1 MAQFASATRSAAKP
15 VSAAPEHIAQR
26 SAPGRRNDV
35 ATMSDTRMAV
45 PLAGSLLRSD
55 FSAIPAQHTPRQARA
70 VGKTEAA
77 FVPKNDNDDK
87 RKIEG
92 HPVAGAAIGGA
103 VGAGAGAALGGLLG
117 GGNAA
122 WGGALGGLVVGGV
135 LGGII
140 GSRIGRGISW
150 KNADYAVDN
159 SNANSVTTEQPF
171 NVGYKAEADK
181 SHNVWRLGVNSI
193 EGGVD
198 IHVHTGGSRD
208 PTSAPP
214 VNQGEASAAVTDM
227 KGYYTRGNRGAWHT
241 EGASHA
247 HENHHFREWK
257 DTCDHYWPVAKASIE
272 TITAPLA
279 AHANEGAAITAMR
292 AGAGGADAKIQAFH
306 DIAHRYWFTLSD
318 SAGGR
323 PYAAGQRVLN
333 KAVSFTQ
340 DLASSKGW
348 VVPQGTEDPNTE
360 PPCYQPW
367 LPFP

>member
-15 VSAAPEHIAQR
+15 ASAAPEHLAR
-26 SAPGRRNDV
+26 RTRGRDAV
-35 ATMSDTRMAV
+35 AATSDAKMAAS
-45 PLAGSLLRSD
+45 PAGSLLQSD
-55 FSAIPAQHTPRQARA
+55 LSAIPAQHTPRQARA
-70 VGKTEAA
+70 AGKTEAA
-77 FVPKNDNDDK
+77 FVPKNDNDGK

-92 HPVAGAAIGGA
+92 HPIAGAAIGGA
-103 VGAGAGAALGGLLG
+103 VGAGAGAVLGGVLG
-117 GGNAA
+117 GGAVA
-122 WGGALGGLVVGGV
+122 GAIGGLVIGGV

-150 KNADYAVDN
+150 KDADYASDN
-159 SNANSVTTEQPF
+159 SNADSVTTEQPS
-171 NVGYKAEADK
+171 NVAYKAEADR
-181 SHNVWRLGVNSI
+181 SRNVWRLGVDSI

-227 KGYYTRGNRGAWHT
+227 KGYYMRGNRGAWHT

-257 DTCDHYWPVAKASIE
+257 DTCDHYWPAAKASIE
-272 TITAPLA
+272 TVTAPLA
-279 AHANEGAAITAMR
+279 AHANENAAIAAMR
-292 AGAGGADAKIQAFH
+292 AGPGGADAKIQAFH

-348 VVPQGTEDPNTE
+348 VVPQGTDDPNTE